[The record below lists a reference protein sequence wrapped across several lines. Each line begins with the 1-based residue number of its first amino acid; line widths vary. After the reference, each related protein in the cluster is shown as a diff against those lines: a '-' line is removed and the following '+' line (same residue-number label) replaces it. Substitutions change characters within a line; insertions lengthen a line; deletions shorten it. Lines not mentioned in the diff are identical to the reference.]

1 MEEEKQIKVQTK
13 DGERLLS
20 ETETIRVRNLN
31 RRQAELESDGFV
43 RKDKLISVKTANIV
57 GNLSLLPLIIMM
69 VAIYI
74 IRNGMNFMPKPAMQM
89 YGKFAFLWL
98 ILAIVVIVVFFPIHE
113 LIHGIW
119 YSLVSKNGW
128 KDVAFGFAK
137 ETLTP
142 YCTCLSPMKK
152 PLFIIG
158 ALLPMTIL
166 GVGSCVAA
174 ILTANPFI
182 LLVGIT
188 HILGGSG
195 DILIVIM
202 ILREKLKGRNVMI
215 FDHPYDIGFIVFEKT
230 V

>member
-20 ETETIRVRNLN
+20 EAETIRVRNLN

-113 LIHGIW
+113 LIH
-119 YSLVSKNGW
+119 
-128 KDVAFGFAK
+128 D
-137 ETLTP
+137 
-142 YCTCLSPMKK
+142 
-152 PLFIIG
+152 
-158 ALLPMTIL
+158 
-166 GVGSCVAA
+166 
-174 ILTANPFI
+174 
-182 LLVGIT
+182 
-188 HILGGSG
+188 
-195 DILIVIM
+195 
-202 ILREKLKGRNVMI
+202 
-215 FDHPYDIGFIVFEKT
+215 DIGFIVFEKT